1 MQTHSQVEPTMVDI
15 EENRR
20 VKREAFLAK
29 HLDMSEIEISPLP
42 GDASFRR
49 YYRLT
54 GADRALM
61 LMEDP
66 PDRPPVPPF
75 VMVEPF
81 FKIATHLSKLG
92 LSVPEIL
99 AHDMQNGLMLIEDF
113 GDDTYTRLFANDGD
127 EKALYEYATDV
138 LSHLH
143 QHEKRND
150 IDLEPY
156 GHDALM
162 DEAMLLMDW
171 YYPAVKG
178 QDASDEL
185 VAAYK
190 HAWNQVLSHMPK
202 TQKTIVLRDYHVD
215 NLMYL
220 PNRDGVS
227 VCGLLDFQDALI
239 GHFSYD
245 LMSLLEDARRDVPQ
259 DLQEHLLKRY
269 MDAMPAG
276 FDKDAFMTGYHILA
290 AQRHAKVVGIFV
302 RLFKRDGKEAY
313 LDYLP
318 HVQRLFEKSLQAD
331 LLKPVADVLSQ
342 ADLNLTE
349 IITAK

>member
-1 MQTHSQVEPTMVDI
+1 MQAQNQAEPPMVDI
-15 EENRR
+15 EQNRR
-20 VKREAFLAK
+20 QKRENFLNQ
-29 HLDMSEIEISPLP
+29 HLDLSKIDISPLP

-81 FKIATHLSKLG
+81 YNIATHLQTLG
-92 LSVPEIL
+92 VSVPEII
-99 AHDMQNGLMLIEDF
+99 AYEMENGLMLIEDF
-113 GDDTYTRLFANDGD
+113 GDDTYTRLLAKDGD

-138 LSHLH
+138 LAHIH
-143 QHEKRND
+143 NHENRNE
-150 IDLEPY
+150 IDLPDYDEE
-156 GHDALM
+156 ALLS
-162 DEAMLLMDW
+162 EAMLLLEW
-171 YYPAVKG
+171 YYPAVMG
-178 QDASDEL
+178 GMPSDQL
-185 VAAYK
+185 ISDYK
-190 HAWNQVLSHMPK
+190 QAWRDVFAHMPQ

-220 PNRDGVS
+220 PERDGVS

-259 DLQEHLLKRY
+259 ELQDHLLARY
-269 MDAMPAG
+269 LDKMPAD
-276 FDKDAFMTGYHILA
+276 FDQDAFMTGYHILA

-302 RLFKRDGKEAY
+302 RLFKRDGKDGY
-313 LDYLP
+313 LDYMP
-318 HVQRLFEKSLQAD
+318 HVQKLFEKSLQTDVLA
-331 LLKPVADVLSQ
+331 PVAKVLSD
-342 ADLNLTE
+342 ANLNV
-349 IITAK
+349 TALLNAK